1 MNSARKTSNLV
12 QLHGKPDF
20 EGTADEFGRAI
31 SEAGIEVSLAT
42 IQGYLL
48 VHKRD
53 PIMAQQKVGEWIE
66 EIRVKQAGVPKVEP

>member
-1 MNSARKTSNLV
+1 MNSAGKTSDLV
-12 QLHGKPDF
+12 QLHEKPDF

-66 EIRVKQAGVPKVEP
+66 EMRAKQVGTLKVDP